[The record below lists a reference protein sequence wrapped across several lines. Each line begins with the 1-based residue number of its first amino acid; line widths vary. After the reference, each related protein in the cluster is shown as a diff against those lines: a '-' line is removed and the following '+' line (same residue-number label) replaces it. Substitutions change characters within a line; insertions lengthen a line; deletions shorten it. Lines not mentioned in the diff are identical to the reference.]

1 MQRKQTTI
9 NYFKGGI
16 TMLKKISLVTM
27 IFMLMIMAAFS
38 KENLFNKKSEFK
50 DHDSVVDYIY
60 DNYYA
65 NTKLK
70 KEAYEFKSYW
80 KNNELM
86 YVTEHH
92 TEGGWHYVAI
102 FDKDL
107 HLVNGHGECSTSYDD
122 LMEDVYKL
130 IEEL

>member
-1 MQRKQTTI
+1 MMKNLNKI
-9 NYFKGGI
+9 LMVMAIIGI
-16 TMLKKISLVTM
+16 I
-27 IFMLMIMAAFS
+27 IFGAVS
-38 KENLFNKKSEFK
+38 KENLFNKKSELK
-50 DHDSVVDYIY
+50 DHDTVVDYIY
-60 DNYYA
+60 DKYYS
-65 NTKLK
+65 NTDIK

-92 TEGGWHYVAI
+92 TEGGMHYVAI

-107 HLVNGHGECSTSYDD
+107 NLVNGHGECSSNYDD